1 MTNTIRVNMAGFV
14 AIGRYL
20 EHLVTAVE
28 FPADRLG
35 DGTGAYTILFQRPGE
50 NTPYPVECRNEWP
63 ILTWIVHAADTAIPG
78 TGKVEIRWDGPN
90 GEVGKSQI
98 YAVQVNPSLPDPGEA
113 PEAWTGYIS
122 QVAGFAEAARDEAKK
137 AQASADAAAETLG
150 QVVQTR
156 DDSRNAATEAARSAS
171 SAAGSAQSAA
181 ENAAAAERSAELA
194 EQAAAE
200 KGWMCVDAEADGHLY
215 LYTSGNVEE
224 PRLEN
229 VDGRLF
235 AIYE

>member
-1 MTNTIRVNMAGFV
+1 MSNTIKINMAGFV
-14 AIGRYL
+14 TIGQYL

-35 DGTGAYTILFQRPGE
+35 DGTGGYTILFQRPGE
-50 NTPYPVECRNEWP
+50 DTPYPVECRNEWP
-63 ILTWIVHAADTAIPG
+63 TLTWIVHAADTAIPG
-78 TGKVEIRWDGPN
+78 AGKAEIRWDGPN

-98 YAVQVNPSLPDPGEA
+98 YTVQVNPSLPDPGEA
-113 PEAWTGYIS
+113 PEAWQGYIS
-122 QVAGFAEAARDEAKK
+122 QIAGFAEAARDEAKK
-137 AQASADAAAETLG
+137 AQTSADAAAETLV
-150 QVVQTR
+150 QVVRAR
-156 DDSRNAATEAARSAS
+156 DDSQSAATEAAQSATAAAD
-171 SAAGSAQSAA
+171 SAASAA
-181 ENAAAAERSAELA
+181 EKAAAAERSAELA

-200 KGWMCVDAEADGHLY
+200 KGWMYVDTEADGHLY